1 MQPKAGSTSH
11 SMHFESNVA
20 HWVCLLAGLYLVL
33 TAFLL
38 RDIVNEHSSVL
49 AAPGTHSKRRGRV
62 AAIGR
67 RTVLIAVGLA
77 AVIYGILR
85 MVN

>member
-1 MQPKAGSTSH
+1 
-11 SMHFESNVA
+11 MHFESNLA

-33 TAFLL
+33 TGFLL
-38 RDIVNEHSSVL
+38 RDIVNERSSVL
-49 AAPGTHSKRRGRV
+49 AAPGTHARRKGRA

-67 RTVLIAVGLA
+67 RTVMIAVGLA
-77 AVIYGILR
+77 AVVYGILR